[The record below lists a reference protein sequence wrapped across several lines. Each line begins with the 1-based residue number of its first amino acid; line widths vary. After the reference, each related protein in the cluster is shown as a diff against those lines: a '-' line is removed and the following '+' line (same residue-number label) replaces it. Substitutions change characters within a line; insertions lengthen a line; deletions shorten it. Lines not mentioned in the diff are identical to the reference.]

1 MNKFIRG
8 SMNTLNTVSHISI
21 ENNNFSHVKAYYEY
35 QSHKL
40 AFTRMLLV
48 ANIVIIH
55 ISMTCLCGK

>member
-1 MNKFIRG
+1 
-8 SMNTLNTVSHISI
+8 MNTLNTVSHISI